1 MSRSIAQQLFAAVA
15 LAGLLLASIG
25 AAQATTLT
33 WPGAAPCNTTLQ
45 ACIDGTGNGDRIE
58 IATTTIAEDISLYD
72 RDRTLAP
79 AVGYHPAFGP
89 GHWLSITSSSISGD
103 RTVAVSGLSFTDGY
117 VYVNYRGTGTSNID
131 LRGLTLT
138 YAGLPT
144 SNYIRVEVQSGTMNA
159 IVYDNRITG
168 VPTAAFGGM
177 ITLAAHGG
185 TLNGDAYFNHVK
197 CVAADLTP
205 GAGILADYAGIGS
218 AGTARIF
225 GNEVRGA
232 FGFGSIVASEG
243 LGSADPV
250 SFNARAYSNVVVGNG
265 SADAIGL
272 RYLVNA
278 GTLSAQAVENTVT
291 RVTWGLYAGPYSGA
305 PAASRITGLMSSNLV
320 RANVGLYIDGAH
332 APAMT
337 NDYNLINS
345 GSNLATLGVHSIT
358 TDAKLVSD
366 DIPRLRSDSPGI
378 DASDNATVGL
388 GIIFNGL
395 PVLDADGLRRL
406 KGAGGIGDIGA
417 YEFGDVTFSHT
428 ATASN
433 VVSGSYI
440 TAFDNASVN
449 GIAAAMP
456 IATSNYS
463 NGDPSGVLYSPPFG
477 VYYFGGL
484 WRLFAENSVAMPL
497 GAHFDVFAPAVGA
510 GAFVH
515 VADAGNSSGSVSRI
529 DNTSTDSLPDRIV
542 LVTQNW
548 SAGGASVYNP
558 HQVGLTYFGH
568 WFAVNLDGTDL
579 PLPLGF
585 DIYAQEASPNAF
597 RAVTPTAGGALVLY
611 HPLLD
616 NKPCA
621 RPHVSRISGAVST
634 DYGFDLDYSAG
645 HWRIF
650 GHAALAAGDA
660 FNVVVDAAQVD
671 ACTDVIFANSFD

>member
-1 MSRSIAQQLFAAVA
+1 MSRSNARYLLAATA
-15 LAGLLLASIG
+15 LAGLLLASVG
-25 AAQATTLT
+25 ATQAATLT
-33 WPGAAPCNTTLQ
+33 WPGAAPCNNTLQ
-45 ACIDGTGNGDRIE
+45 ACIDGTANGDRIE
-58 IATTTIAEDISLYD
+58 IATDTVDEDISLYD
-72 RDRTLAP
+72 KDRTLAP
-79 AVGYHPAFGP
+79 TVGYHPAFGP

-103 RTVAVSGLSFTDGY
+103 RNVAVSGLSFTDGY
-117 VYVNYRGTGTSNID
+117 VYVNYRGSGTSNID
-131 LRGLTLT
+131 LRGLSLT
-138 YAGLPT
+138 YAGSPT
-144 SNYIRVEVQSGTMNA
+144 SNYIRVEAQSGTMNA
-159 IVYDNRITG
+159 MVYDNRVTS
-168 VPTAAFGGM
+168 VPPAAFGGM

-197 CVAADLTP
+197 SVTADLTP
-205 GAGILADYAGIGS
+205 GAGILADYAGTGS
-218 AGTARIF
+218 TGTARIF

-250 SFNARAYSNVVVGNG
+250 SFNVRAYSNVVVGND

-278 GTLSAQAVENTVT
+278 GALNAQAVENTVT

-320 RANVGLYIDGAH
+320 RANIGLYIDAAH

-366 DIPRLRSDSPGI
+366 DNPRLRNDSPGI

-417 YEFGDVTFSHT
+417 YEFGDVTFGHT
-428 ATASN
+428 ATTGN
-433 VVSGSYI
+433 VDTGSHV
-440 TAFDNASVN
+440 TRFHDASVD

-456 IATSNYS
+456 IATSNYD
-463 NGDPSGVLYSPPFG
+463 NGTSSGVLYSPPFG
-477 VYYFGGL
+477 LYYSGGL
-484 WRLFAENSVAMPL
+484 WRLFAEDSVAMPL

-515 VADAGNSSGSVSRI
+515 IADASNSSGSVSRI
-529 DNTSTDSLPDRIV
+529 DNTSTDSLPNRIV

-548 SAGGASVYNP
+548 SAGGSGLYNP

-568 WFAVNLDGTDL
+568 WFAVNLDGSDL

-585 DIYAQEASPNAF
+585 NIYSQEASPNAF
-597 RAVTPTAGGALVLY
+597 RAVMATTGSALVLY

-616 NKPCA
+616 NTPCA
-621 RPHVSRISGAVST
+621 RPHASRISGAVST
-634 DYGFDLDYSAG
+634 DYGFDLDYIAG

-671 ACTDVIFANSFD
+671 ACTDLIFANSFD